1 MGHVLYGYRIE
12 NGKPVID
19 EEQAGR
25 VKILFQAYLS
35 GLTLTGAAEAA
46 GIKKNHSAV
55 KLLMKTR
62 AYLGEGYYPQI
73 IDGDTFERAG
83 EEIRRRAEKLGRM
96 NKAKPAPEYKIYGSF
111 STGVVYEKSDDHEQ
125 YKDHP
130 VDHHSYYD
138 FL

>member
-62 AYLGEGYYPQI
+62 AYLGEG
-73 IDGDTFERAG
+73 
-83 EEIRRRAEKLGRM
+83 
-96 NKAKPAPEYKIYGSF
+96 
-111 STGVVYEKSDDHEQ
+111 
-125 YKDHP
+125 
-130 VDHHSYYD
+130 
-138 FL
+138 